1 MGKKTLLSN
10 EILGFNQFSMT
21 TSNISLIIY
30 SWNFIVAINNPKF
43 VKFIEVKEENEGNGM
58 IEFWEVDLDLKSF
71 GILFQISP
79 QPLNYQFHAWIGF
92 W

>member
-1 MGKKTLLSN
+1 M
-10 EILGFNQFSMT
+10 
-21 TSNISLIIY
+21 
-30 SWNFIVAINNPKF
+30 
-43 VKFIEVKEENEGNGM
+43 KFIEVKEENEGNGM